1 MKHLHLFAAL
11 LALLLPAWAQ
21 AQVVTTNPVF
31 FTENSAGVTI
41 TYNAALGNGALN
53 NFPGDVYIWTG
64 TVTNLS
70 TSNTN
75 WRNVKSPNFGAADP
89 AALMTRSST
98 NPNIYT
104 ITLNPTVRQWY
115 PVPAN
120 ETVLRLGMLFK
131 NAAGTTVGRAA
142 NGGDI
147 FVDVN
152 QAAQAVR
159 ITQPGNTG
167 VPQFVPANTPVA
179 ITGTSAQATTLTL
192 SLNGTTVTTA
202 ANATTITGSVTPVA
216 GYNLVKVTAGSGA
229 TAVSDS
235 LALVVRPAVTTA
247 ALPAGAKEGINYL
260 AGGTSVILALTAPN
274 KQFVYVLGEFNNFQ
288 PLNSA
293 YMNKTPDGNMWWVQ
307 LNGLTPGRE
316 YAYQYFVDGT
326 LHVADPYTEKI
337 LDPGNDQYIPAVTY
351 PGRLSYPAGQTG
363 IMSTLQTNQT
373 PYTWQTTTFTR
384 PAKSNLVVYELHLR
398 DFIQRHDFQTLRDS
412 LNYLQK
418 LGVNCIEL
426 MPVNE
431 FEGNDSWGYN
441 PSFYFAVDKYYGTKN
456 AFKAL
461 IDECH
466 RRGMAVVMD
475 MVLNHSCGQS
485 PMVQLYFDNGN
496 PAANSPWYNRT
507 ATHPFNVCYD
517 FNHESQFTKAF
528 SKNVMD
534 FWVNEYRID
543 GYRFDLSK
551 GFTQRNSG
559 SDVGL
564 WGQFDQSRINIWQDY
579 YSHMQTTRAG
589 TYAIL
594 EHFADNSEETVLSNA
609 GMMLWGNMAGAYDQ
623 AGQGRTAN
631 LSYGY
636 YGNRGWQQPNL
647 VSYMESHDEER
658 NMYDAVNF
666 GQSSGS
672 YNVRDRNTALARM
685 EMNAAFFFTIPGP
698 KMVWQ
703 FGELGYDISINACS
717 NGTINTNCR
726 TGAKP
731 ILWNYYSPQEHYRR
745 KLYATYANLIALH
758 KLPAFTSG
766 TFTYQLGSQSKV
778 VHLSDASLNMTAVG
792 NFGVQA
798 DQINPNF
805 QHTGKWYNYL
815 TGDSITVANVSAFLN
830 LSPGEYAVYT
840 DRRVARTVLG
850 TRAAQATNAF
860 RLVAAPNPAS
870 TSATLYYELPQAAS
884 VQVSVSN
891 VLGQSILSLPTS
903 REGLGQHTLE
913 LPLDKLAAGVYMVRL
928 QSGSLQ
934 QTTRLVVSK

>member
-21 AQVVTTNPVF
+21 AQVVTTTPVF
-31 FTENSAGVTI
+31 FTENSTGVTI

-53 NFPGDVYIWTG
+53 NFAGEVYIWTG

-70 TSNTN
+70 TSNTT
-75 WRNVKSPNFGAADP
+75 WRNVKSTSTSFNTADP
-89 AALMTRSST
+89 TALMTRSTT

-104 ITLNPTVRQWY
+104 ITFNSTVRNFY
-115 PVPAN
+115 PVPSN
-120 ETVLRLGMLFK
+120 ETVLRLGMIFK
-131 NAAGTTVGRAA
+131 NAAGTVVGRAA

-167 VPQFVPANTPVA
+167 VPQFVTAGTPVA
-179 ITGTSAQATTLTL
+179 ITGTSALAANLTIT
-192 SLNGTTVTTA
+192 LNGTTVTTA
-202 ANATTITGSVTPVA
+202 ANATSISGNVTPVA

-247 ALPAGAKEGINYL
+247 ALPAGAKEGITYL

-274 KQFVYVLGEFNNFQ
+274 KQFVYALGEFNNFQ
-288 PLNSA
+288 PLNTA

-307 LNGLTPGRE
+307 LNGLTAGRE

-363 IMSTLQTNQT
+363 IMSTFQTNQT

-384 PAKSNLVVYELHLR
+384 PAKNNLVVYELHLR
-398 DFIQRHDFQTLRDS
+398 DFIARHDFQTLRDS

-441 PSFYFAVDKYYGTKN
+441 PSFYFAVDKYYGTKD
-456 AFKAL
+456 ALKAL
-461 IDECH
+461 VDECH
-466 RRGMAVVMD
+466 RRGMAVVLD

-496 PAANSPWYNRT
+496 PAANSPWFNRT
-507 ATHPFNVCYD
+507 ATHPYNVCYD
-517 FNHESQFTKAF
+517 FNHESTFTKAF
-528 SKNVMD
+528 SKKVMD
-534 FWVNEYRID
+534 FWVNEFRID

-551 GFTQRNSG
+551 GFTQRNNPN
-559 SDVGL
+559 DVGA
-564 WGQFDQSRINIWQDY
+564 WGAFDQSRINIWNDY
-579 YSHMQTTRAG
+579 NNHIQANRAG
-589 TYAIL
+589 TYVIL
-594 EHFADNSEETVLSNA
+594 EHFADNTEETVLSNA
-609 GMMLWGNMAGAYDQ
+609 GMMLWGNMAGAYSQ
-623 AGQGRTAN
+623 AGQGRTSN

-658 NMYDAVNF
+658 NMYDALNF

-672 YNVRDRNTALARM
+672 YNIRDRNTALARM

-698 KMVWQ
+698 KMLWQ
-703 FGELGYDISINACS
+703 FGELGYDISINQ
-717 NGTINTNCR
+717 NGR
-726 TGAKP
+726 TGPKP
-731 ILWNYYSPQEHYRR
+731 ILWNYYQDHYRR
-745 KLYATYANLIALH
+745 KLHATYANLIALH

-815 TGDSITVANVSAFLN
+815 TGDSITVANVSTFLN
-830 LSPGEYAVYT
+830 LSAGEYAVYI

-870 TSATLYYELPQAAS
+870 TSATLYYELPQAAT

-891 VLGQSILSLPTS
+891 VLGQSILSLPAT

-928 QSGSLQ
+928 QSGNLQ